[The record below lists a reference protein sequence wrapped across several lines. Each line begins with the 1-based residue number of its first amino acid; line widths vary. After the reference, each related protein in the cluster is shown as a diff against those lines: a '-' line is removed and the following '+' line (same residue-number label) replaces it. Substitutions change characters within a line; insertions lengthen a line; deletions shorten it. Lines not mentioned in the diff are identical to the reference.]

1 MNLDLFSEIEQQLMD
16 VIKLSFIDNGKKVD
30 DDFNIGVLRGLNR
43 CDSENEL
50 IIGASAEAGKMS
62 EWQVNQ

>member
-1 MNLDLFSEIEQQLMD
+1 LVNLDLFFEIEQQLLD
-16 VIKLSFIDNGKKVD
+16 VIKLSFIDNGKSVD

-50 IIGASAEAGKMS
+50 ITGA
-62 EWQVNQ
+62 